1 MSSPSSPSS
10 PSSTSHA
17 NVSRRTALAQLG
29 ATLVGAPAVLRRR
42 FQLFAGL
49 TTEYSARCVKLI
61 EENIVVDLLNQ
72 FRFQDFAEK
81 PPRIDRWLTQPGSLS
96 PEDADIYRGSKM
108 TAVALGHAPG
118 NYEQG
123 IRFFADWNGFLA
135 GYSDWFTRI
144 DDASDFA
151 RAKAANKLGVM
162 ITFQNSLHFRRPD
175 DINTFWGLGQR
186 ISQLTYNMNN
196 GIGSGFLEQR
206 DGGLS
211 VFGQSIVERMN
222 QVGMAVDVSH
232 CADQTTMDAIAAS
245 KRPVLFTHANCRALA
260 PSLTRLKTDEAIR
273 AMAKTGGV
281 MGVAFIR
288 FMVREQEPVTVE
300 HVLDHVDHTAK
311 LVGVEHVAVGSDLD
325 MVGNPNPMGGGM
337 DPRKQP
343 NFSRYHY
350 HEDTGGKITIAGL
363 DHPKRMFDLTEG
375 LIRRRYSDADIALI
389 LGGNA
394 VRVLTDIWRV
404 A

>member
-1 MSSPSSPSS
+1 MSSRPDEV
-10 PSSTSHA
+10 
-17 NVSRRTALAQLG
+17 VSRRTALTRLG
-29 ATLVGAPAVLRRR
+29 VALVAAPAILRGRYR
-42 FQLFAGL
+42 VFAGAA
-49 TTEYSARCVKLI
+49 TEYSARCIKLL
-61 EENIVVDLLNQ
+61 EENVVVDLLNQ

-96 PEDADIYRGSKM
+96 AADADIYRGSKM
-108 TAVALGHAPG
+108 TAVALGHSPG
-118 NYEQG
+118 NYEEG
-123 IRFFADWNGFLA
+123 IRFFADWNGLLA

-151 RAKAANKLGVM
+151 RAKASNKLGIM
-162 ITFQNSLHFRRPD
+162 ITFQNSQHFRRPD
-175 DINTFWGLGQR
+175 DVNTFWGLGQR
-186 ISQLTYNMNN
+186 ISQLTYNLNN

-211 VFGQSIVERMN
+211 MFGLSIVERMN

-245 KRPVLFTHANCRALA
+245 KRPVIFTHANCRALA

-273 AMAKTGGV
+273 AMAKSGGV

-288 FMVREQEPVTVE
+288 FMVREEEPVTIDN
-300 HVLDHVDHTAK
+300 VLDHVDHTAK

-325 MVGNPNPMGGGM
+325 MIGNPNPLHGGM
-337 DPRKQP
+337 DPTKQP
-343 NFSRYHY
+343 NFNRYRFHT
-350 HEDTGGKITIAGL
+350 DSAGKLTIAGL

-375 LIRRRYSDADIALI
+375 LIRRRYSDADIAGI
-389 LGGNA
+389 LGSNA
-394 VRVLTDIWRV
+394 VRVLTGIWRG
-404 A
+404 

>member
-1 MSSPSSPSS
+1 MTMSG
-10 PSSTSHA
+10 A
-17 NVSRRTALAQLG
+17 NVSRRAALGQLAG
-29 ATLVGAPAVLRRR
+29 AFVAAPAILRGRYR
-42 FQLFAGL
+42 LFAAA
-49 TTEYSARCVKLI
+49 TEYSARCVKLM
-61 EENIVVDLLNQ
+61 EESVVVDLLNQ
-72 FRFQDFAEK
+72 FRFQDFSER
-81 PPRIDRWLTQPGSLS
+81 PTRIDRWLKEPGSLTAA
-96 PEDADIYRGSKM
+96 DADVYRGSKM
-108 TAVALGHAPG
+108 TAVALGQGPS
-118 NYEQG
+118 NYDDAV
-123 IRFFADWNGFLA
+123 RFFADWNGFIA

-162 ITFQNSLHFRRPD
+162 ITFQNSQHFRRLD
-175 DINTFWGLGQR
+175 DVNMFWGLGQR

-211 VFGQSIVERMN
+211 VFGGSLVERMN

-232 CADQTTMDAIAAS
+232 CADQTTMDALAAS

-260 PSLTRLKTDEAIR
+260 PGLMRLKSDEAIR

-300 HVLDHVDHTAK
+300 HALDHIDYAAK

-325 MVGNPNPMGGGM
+325 MVGNPNPMGGGN
-337 DPRKQP
+337 DPRTQP
-343 NFSRYHY
+343 NFARYRYH
-350 HEDTGGKITIAGL
+350 EGEGGKITIAGL
-363 DHPKRMFDLTEG
+363 DHPQRMFDLTEG
-375 LIRRRYSDADIALI
+375 LIRRRYSDADISRI

-394 VRVLTDIWRV
+394 VRVLSDIWRQPG
-404 A
+404 

>member
-1 MSSPSSPSS
+1 MPSQPDRNI
-10 PSSTSHA
+10 T
-17 NVSRRTALAQLG
+17 RRTALAQLG
-29 ATLVGAPAVLRRR
+29 VAVAGAPAILRGRYR
-42 FQLFAGL
+42 LFTGAA
-49 TTEYSARCVKLI
+49 TEYSARCIKLM
-61 EENIVVDLLNQ
+61 EQSVVVDLLNQ

-81 PPRIDRWLTQPGSLS
+81 PPRIDRWLKEPGTLTAA
-96 PEDADIYRGSKM
+96 DADVYRGSRM
-108 TAVALGHAPG
+108 TAVALGHSPA
-118 NYEQG
+118 NYDEG

-151 RAKAANKLGVM
+151 RAKASNKLGIMV
-162 ITFQNSLHFRRPD
+162 TFQNSQHFRRPD
-175 DINTFWGLGQR
+175 DVNTFWGLGQR
-186 ISQLTYNMNN
+186 VSQLTYNMNN

-211 VFGQSIVERMN
+211 MFGLSIVERMN
-222 QVGMAVDVSH
+222 QVGMAIDASH

-245 KRPVLFTHANCRALA
+245 KRPVIFTHANCRALA

-300 HVLDHVDHTAK
+300 HVLDHVDYAAK
-311 LVGVEHVAVGSDLD
+311 LVGAEHIGVGSDLD

-337 DPRKQP
+337 DPRTQP
-343 NFSRYHY
+343 NFARYRY
-350 HEDTGGKITIAGL
+350 HEDSAGKLTIAGL

-375 LIRRRYSDADIALI
+375 LIRRRYSDSDIAGI

-394 VRVLTDIWRV
+394 VRVLSDIWHV
-404 A
+404 